1 MLHKDRRIREM
12 ILPVRI
18 LQTQGNVSNVE
29 SLLREKPLQ
38 ITIAE
43 QDCALLQNGEDGQE
57 ATIVL
62 DFGKELCGALRCL
75 TFRVEGCRYANVHIT
90 MGESVAEAMSSLG
103 QKNATNDHALRD
115 FDWQLPAYSDM
126 TTWES
131 GFRFVCIRLKGKKV
145 GLRLKSLLAVNVYE
159 DLEYKGS
166 FRCSDPRLNDIFDT
180 AAYTCHLC
188 IQDYIWDGV
197 KRDRLVW
204 AGDLHPE
211 VLAIRSVFGNIPH
224 VERTMNFL
232 RENTPLPNWMNTYPT
247 YSAWW
252 LIIMSDWYLYSGN
265 DALLEENRDYI
276 LALTKQLTAHINDD
290 GTDTLPRYFLDW
302 PCHDQPAEIPGSRAV
317 LALAMEA
324 GAHLGKLLGEEALA
338 DLCGKKKAAMLDTAC
353 DSCGAKQAAAML
365 SLAGWHNKQSAAREI
380 LADGAK
386 GWSTFMS
393 YYLLK
398 AASWGSME
406 QTLEGLRTYYGA
418 MLDMGA
424 TSFWEDFDLTWTLG
438 GRIDEVLA
446 EGAPDVHGDNG
457 AFCYKGYRHS
467 LCHGWSSAPTAFLL
481 EEVAGIKILAPGCKE
496 MTVAPNLGDLEWVE
510 ATYPTPHGLVRVTH
524 RRNEM
529 GRIVTTV
536 DAPEEITIK

>member
-1 MLHKDRRIREM
+1 MYNKDTRIREM

-18 LQTQGNVSNVE
+18 VKIQGNVSNAE
-29 SLLREKPLQ
+29 SLLLSKPLQ

-43 QDCALLQNGEDGQE
+43 RDCALLQNGEDGQE

-90 MGESVAEAMSSLG
+90 LGESVAEAMSSLG

-115 FDWQLPAYSDM
+115 FDWQLPSYSDM

-131 GFRFVCIRLKGKKV
+131 GFRFACIRLKGKKV
-145 GLRLKSLLAVNVYE
+145 GLRLKSLLAVNIYE
-159 DLEYKGS
+159 NLEYKGS
-166 FRCSDPRLNDIFDT
+166 FRCSDHRLNEIFDT

-211 VLAIRSVFGNIPH
+211 VLAIRSVFGSIPQ
-224 VERTMNFL
+224 VEQTMNFL

-265 DALLEENRDYI
+265 QSFLEENRDYI
-276 LALTKQLTAHINDD
+276 LGVSRQIADRIADD

-302 PCHDQPAEIPGSRAV
+302 PCHETPAAIPGSRGVMAW
-317 LALAMEA
+317 AMEA
-324 GAHLGKLLGEEALA
+324 GSYLAKLLGDGEMAE
-338 DLCGKKKAAMLDTAC
+338 LCSRKKAALLSAPI
-353 DSCGAKQAAAML
+353 DSCGAKQAAAIL
-365 SLAGWHNKQSAAREI
+365 SLAGWLEENKAAEEI
-380 LADGAK
+380 LAGGAK

-398 AASWGSME
+398 AASRGSME
-406 QTLEGLRTYYGA
+406 KTLEGLRTYYGA

-424 TSFWEDFDLTWTLG
+424 TSFWEDFDLSWSQ
-438 GRIDEVLA
+438 GRIDELP
-446 EGAPDVHGDNG
+446 APGSPDAHGDNG

-467 LCHGWSSAPTAFLL
+467 LCHGWSAGPTAFLL
-481 EEVAGIKILAPGCKE
+481 EEVAGIRILAPGCKE
-496 MTVAPNLGDLEWVE
+496 MEVKPNLGDLAWVE
-510 ATYPTPHGLVRVTH
+510 ATYPTPYGLIKVSH
-524 RRNEM
+524 RKNEQ
-529 GRIVTTV
+529 GQIVTTV
-536 DAPEEITIK
+536 DAPEEITVK